1 MGGCSSAAYIIAI
14 GADWIIMPAL
24 ATVGSIGSIISIH
37 KHKNIRYVDEY
48 GSADVDRVMFTA
60 GKFKDVYTTDGSLN
74 ADDMALVQ
82 AEVDAYYSIFL
93 DLVAQKRKI
102 SRNDAERWAD
112 GKNFNGNQALEMG
125 LVDQIGGFFDALQKL
140 RDMLKQ
146 RGEEVFDQF
155 VFAE

>member
-1 MGGCSSAAYIIAI
+1 
-14 GADWIIMPAL
+14 
-24 ATVGSIGSIISIH
+24 
-37 KHKNIRYVDEY
+37 
-48 GSADVDRVMFTA
+48 
-60 GKFKDVYTTDGSLN
+60 
-74 ADDMALVQ
+74 MALVQ